1 MKVKF
6 PVLINGV
13 HQFNKFVDFLNE
25 HGVRWVN
32 RDIPTYYNEFCKHN
46 SNVEFPLY
54 VFYNSSREGNNRL
67 SYGRRR
73 WLINEYGN
81 RAEEYIARHTVEVEF

>member
-13 HQFNKFVDFLNE
+13 PQFNKFVDFLNK
-25 HGVRWVN
+25 HNIRWAN
-32 RDIPTYYNEFCKHN
+32 RDVPTYCNEFCKHN

-54 VFYNSSREGNNRL
+54 VFYNSRL
-67 SYGRRR
+67 YGTSH
-73 WLINEYGN
+73 LCES
-81 RAEEYIARHTVEVEF
+81 